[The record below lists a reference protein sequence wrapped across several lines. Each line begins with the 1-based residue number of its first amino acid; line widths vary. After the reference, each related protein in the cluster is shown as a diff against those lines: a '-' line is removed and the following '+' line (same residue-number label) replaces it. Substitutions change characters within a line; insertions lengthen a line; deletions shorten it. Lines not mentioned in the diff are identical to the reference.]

1 VTAPDR
7 VVDTVD
13 VRVPTHAAAILELDS
28 GVTANLTMSFEAW
41 ERTMPFVEIYG
52 SEGTLSLPMPHE
64 RDDAVKVKTHG
75 DEEWTE
81 LELPGGE
88 PYVRG
93 IGVVDMARALSSG
106 AAVQASGALGY
117 HVLEV
122 LTAVDTSS
130 AERRFVPILSVDTA
144 DPTPTLAGS
153 QQLAPS

>member
-1 VTAPDR
+1 MH
-7 VVDTVD
+7 
-13 VRVPTHAAAILELDS
+13 VPTHAAAILEFDS
-28 GVTANLTMSFEAW
+28 GVIANLTMSFEAW
-41 ERTMPFVEIYG
+41 ERTMPFIEIYG

-64 RDDAVKVKTHG
+64 RDDAVKVKSHG

-81 LELPGGE
+81 LAPPDGE

-106 AAVQASGALGY
+106 AALQASGVLGY

-130 AERRFVPILSVDTA
+130 AERRFVPIRGVDSVGQA
-144 DPTPTLAGS
+144 SPRARSKARP
-153 QQLAPS
+153 